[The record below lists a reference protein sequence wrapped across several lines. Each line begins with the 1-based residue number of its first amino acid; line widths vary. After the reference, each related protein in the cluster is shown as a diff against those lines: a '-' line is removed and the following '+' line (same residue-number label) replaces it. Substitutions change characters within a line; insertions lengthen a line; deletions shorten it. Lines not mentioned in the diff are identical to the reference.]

1 VFIENLKSALLL
13 TFDDNNKALVKKLL
27 EDFPLPATPHTCDN
41 ATELA
46 AAYPGHVFLL
56 DIGVVKSELDGL
68 ELCCY
73 DEGDLIGLPQCFG
86 ISSARLTNNNGIEV
100 YPIEYKAL
108 KSFVAEQDERVD
120 TWHKL
125 LASEIARLEVAIG
138 FLHKSEQRKPFA
150 FRKFKAGDV
159 IISEGTAA
167 DEVYTVV
174 EGEADVMTNG
184 LKVGELRENEIF
196 GAMALLTDTL
206 RTATVV
212 ARKPCFVMVVPNGQ
226 FQRLM
231 ETRSD
236 ICLNLMKNM
245 ARQIN
250 SLNQKVISLTK
261 KNQSP

>member
-1 VFIENLKSALLL
+1 MFIENIKSALLL
-13 TFDDNNKALVKKLL
+13 TFDDHNKALVKTLL
-27 EDFPLPATPHTCDN
+27 DGFSLPATPHTCDN
-41 ATELA
+41 TMELT

-56 DIGVVKSELDGL
+56 HMGIVKSVLDGL

-73 DEGDLIGLPQCFG
+73 DEGDLIGLPQCLG
-86 ISSARLTNNNGIEV
+86 ISNARLTNHNGIEI
-100 YPIEYKAL
+100 YPIEYQAL
-108 KSFVAEQDERVD
+108 KSFIAKQHERLD
-120 TWHKL
+120 TWHQL

-138 FLHKSEQRKPFA
+138 FLHKTEQRKPFA
-150 FRKFKAGDV
+150 FRQFKAGNV
-159 IISEGTAA
+159 IISEGTTA
-167 DEVYTVV
+167 DEVYTIV
-174 EGEADVMTNG
+174 EGEADVITNG
-184 LKVGELRENEIF
+184 LKVGEVRENEIF

-212 ARKPCFVMVVPNGQ
+212 ARKPCFVMVVPNEQ

-250 SLNQKVISLTK
+250 SLNQQVINLSNK
-261 KNQSP
+261 